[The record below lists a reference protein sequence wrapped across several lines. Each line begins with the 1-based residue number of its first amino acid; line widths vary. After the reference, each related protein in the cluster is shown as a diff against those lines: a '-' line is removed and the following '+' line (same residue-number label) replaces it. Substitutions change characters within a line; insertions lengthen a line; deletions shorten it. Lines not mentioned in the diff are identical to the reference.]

1 MNTPNSAVLDLA
13 GVWMLRA
20 SDPAIAPMP
29 AAVPGDNY
37 SALQAAGAIPDP
49 YWRDNEERVQWV
61 ADKDWVFTR
70 EFEVTP
76 GLLGHRAVYLSFD
89 CIDTVAEVFVN
100 GRRAGAADNQFRR
113 WRYEVRGL
121 LRPGSNTVEV
131 RIASPRRSAM
141 AEHDSSASPVEA
153 ANCNDGS
160 IPGIN
165 FLRKSQC
172 SAGWDWGIALPTSG
186 IYGGVSL
193 FGADDAVVDAVWCEQ
208 THRPGSCRV
217 DVVVRLLPAK
227 GARPGTVVSAKV
239 AFDGEERVVEG
250 RVPASRKAFE
260 LRTTYRVASPRLWWP
275 NGYGD
280 QPLYPLSV
288 TLGGQRVERG
298 IGLRRIEVVR
308 KPDHDGASFLF
319 RVNGVDVFVKG
330 ADWIPSDARPAHE
343 TPDRIRDLLASA
355 AEANM
360 NMLRVWGG
368 GHFEDDFFY
377 DECDRLGIML
387 WHDMMFACMRYPVH
401 QRFLDNVRE
410 EVLHQVRRLRDHAS
424 IAIWCG
430 DNECIGAVKWGCH
443 DKAELRRRLKRY
455 IRLNDTIRDA
465 VAETDQSRLFWP
477 SSPCAAPGN
486 FNYNDGN
493 SGLGDTHYW
502 AVWHGG
508 ARFDAYY
515 YHRPRFCSEFG
526 FQSFPSLETVRT
538 YASEADGD
546 FNLFSSVMDVHQKHG
561 SGNSIIL
568 GMFGAYF
575 RMPKGFAETLYLS
588 QVQQAE
594 AIRTGAEYWRSLRP
608 YCMGTVFWQLND
620 NWPVASWSSLEY
632 GGRWKALH
640 NAARRFYAPL
650 ATFAFRPGWRAGI
663 EAHLV
668 WDLPVAMDAKVT
680 VTLRRVA
687 DGSAVGSWE
696 FHEKLAKAA
705 SRPLK
710 LPSLVAAPLP
720 DRTKRGIN
728 VGNPDPDPATLF
740 LDIVTDG
747 TDAQGKTYHHENTVF
762 LDVWKR
768 CDLPKAGLA
777 VASVR
782 PSADEP
788 GAFDVTLSAKA
799 PAFFAWLAVE
809 GDPKGRFSDNLLTVL
824 PGRRTVRYRP
834 ATRMTAADLRRRL
847 SLMDLRETY

>member
-1 MNTPNSAVLDLA
+1 MNTPSSAVLDLA
-13 GVWMLRA
+13 GVWTLRA

-280 QPLYPLSV
+280 QPLYPLCV

-355 AEANM
+355 VEANM

-401 QRFLDNVRE
+401 RKFLDSVRE
-410 EVLHQVRRLRDHAS
+410 EVLRQVRRLRDHAS

-430 DNECIGAVKWGCH
+430 DNECIGAVGWGCWG
-443 DKAELRRRLKRY
+443 KAEYRRRLKRY
-455 IRLNDTIRDA
+455 VRLNDTIRDA
-465 VAETDQSRLFWP
+465 VAETDASRLFWP
-477 SSPCAAPGN
+477 SSPCAEPDN
-486 FNYNDGN
+486 FKYNDGN
-493 SGLGDTHYW
+493 SGRGDTHYW

-515 YHRPRFCSEFG
+515 NHRPRFCSEFG

-668 WDLPVAMDAKVT
+668 WDLPLAMDAKVT